1 MKIAQRFSAGII
13 GLLTR
18 VPSGTTE
25 SLFRP
30 YGSGL
35 ARDLLSSLKR
45 LGYFLFKSDSSSL
58 WMSTNLPF
66 DQRACFIAGQAKSG
80 TTLLAALL
88 DNHPELLVLP
98 QETAYFPTVLKKY
111 GGADR
116 RAQFNYIT
124 QQSFSRVLFGGEAKW
139 REHEYRNFPQ
149 RKFLE
154 TFERIAFD
162 SANVQ
167 RDLLALMAESYAQ
180 TIGVPI
186 DRVKR
191 WIEKTPANRNHVD
204 QIFAR
209 FPNAKLMVTL
219 RDPRAILA
227 TQIALE
233 KIRTTNRFSVYYVI
247 AHWRVAAKLAR
258 RLRAGDLPGLFVQF
272 ERLVSESASV
282 MQEICD
288 YLEVQFDP
296 EIVLTPTKIGEPWG
310 GNSAAQ
316 IAFSKVSAEPASRW
330 ENELSDDEIGWVEWH
345 CRDLM
350 PEFGYEPRLKSSAL
364 RHFTKA
370 IRGERPREYLKSRV
384 YSVRDAWIRR

>member
-1 MKIAQRFSAGII
+1 M
-13 GLLTR
+13 
-18 VPSGTTE
+18 
-25 SLFRP
+25 
-30 YGSGL
+30 
-35 ARDLLSSLKR
+35 LS
-45 LGYFLFKSDSSSL
+45 
-58 WMSTNLPF
+58 F

-80 TTLLAALL
+80 TTLIAALL

-111 GGADR
+111 RDAGR
-116 RAQFNYIT
+116 RAQFDYLT
-124 QQSFSRVLFGGEAKW
+124 RESFSRVLFGGEPKW
-139 REHEYRNFPQ
+139 REHEYKDFPQ
-149 RKFLE
+149 QEFRE

-162 SANVQ
+162 PANAQ
-167 RDLLALMAESYAQ
+167 RDLLALMAEAYAE
-180 TIGVPI
+180 TIGVRL
-186 DRVKR
+186 DRIKR

-209 FPNAKLMVTL
+209 FPSSKLLVTL

-233 KIRTTNRFSVYYVI
+233 KTRETKRFSVYYVI

-258 RLRAGDLPGLFVQF
+258 CVRAGDVAGLFIQF
-272 ERLVSESASV
+272 EQLVSDSATV
-282 MQEICD
+282 MKTVCD
-288 YLEVQFDP
+288 YLEIQFDP

-330 ENELSDDEIGWVEWH
+330 EKELSEDEIGWVEWH
-345 CRDLM
+345 CSDLM
-350 PEFGYEPRLKSSAL
+350 PEFGYEPRLSARAL
-364 RHFTKA
+364 RHFAKP

-384 YSVRDAWIRR
+384 YSIRDTFSGR